1 MLPNQ
6 PRFAGFHQNHMGNWQ
21 KVKDQLFYEKY
32 GRFASREAI
41 FGSSGK
47 GDQSTLLD
55 FLPSEKTVE
64 TVYKEFLQKEIE
76 AINASKLISQAG
88 LSKFQKEVDS
98 CIR

>member
-1 MLPNQ
+1 M
-6 PRFAGFHQNHMGNWQ
+6 RDWQ

-41 FGSSGK
+41 FGTSGK

-64 TVYKEFLQKEIE
+64 TVYKEFLLKESE
-76 AINASKLISQAG
+76 AIIASEFISQADLPELEEKTDQSVRRRPRKG
-88 LSKFQKEVDS
+88 KYRSADRFS
-98 CIR
+98 